1 MEHTLLPRPVF
12 LALGRR
18 PLARG
23 GAPRRFLS
31 DVSDEAAAELAR
43 AEARVAERAKSVT
56 APHVA
61 VVPDAL
67 SPPLPASPADTV
79 ALALQPELHRGRTV
93 VISQKAQN
101 ALTSASHASKAWRL
115 SWKTEAR
122 WSNPLMGWTSTAD
135 PLGNAEL
142 KFETAEAAERFA
154 AKHGWAYETSVPI
167 ARDKRYGTNTYSQN
181 FLFKHVEADLKANGM
196 DCDHFHKLKPHASHY
211 FRPLQFH
218 GAAECVQHGHDPT
231 KAWKYEGSPGKAWA
245 KGAATDPEKA
255 WTPFE

>member
-1 MEHTLLPRPVF
+1 MLPRQVF

-79 ALALQPELHRGRTV
+79 ALALQPALHRGRTV

-101 ALTSASHASKAWRL
+101 ALTSASHASKAL
-115 SWKTEAR
+115 S
-122 WSNPLMGWTSTAD
+122 LI
-135 PLGNAEL
+135 
-142 KFETAEAAERFA
+142 
-154 AKHGWAYETSVPI
+154 HI
-167 ARDKRYGTNTYSQN
+167 
-181 FLFKHVEADLKANGM
+181 
-196 DCDHFHKLKPHASHY
+196 
-211 FRPLQFH
+211 
-218 GAAECVQHGHDPT
+218 
-231 KAWKYEGSPGKAWA
+231 
-245 KGAATDPEKA
+245 
-255 WTPFE
+255 